1 MSVSRVLVANRGEIA
16 VRVIRAC
23 QALGIETV
31 AVFSEA
37 DRHSMAPQIAD
48 RAVCIGPPRSVDS
61 YLRVGALIETA
72 LGTGC
77 DALHPGY
84 GFLAES
90 PALAE
95 ACVENSIQFVG
106 PRAES
111 IRLMGNKLE
120 AREAVK
126 AYGVPLVPGSPR
138 VRSAQEAASVAAEI
152 GYPVLF
158 KAAAGG
164 GGRGI
169 KIVHE
174 SDQLQSTFE
183 TAAAESLAAFGDDS
197 LYMERFVGNGRHIE
211 VQVLGDRFGN
221 VVHLGE
227 RDCSVQRRYQKI
239 IEEAPAH
246 AVSESLREEI
256 REAAATAARRIGYES
271 AGTVEFMLDQDANKF
286 YFLEM
291 NTRIQVEHPVTEMI
305 TGVDLVQEQLRIASG
320 NPLPF
325 TQTDVRFFGHSIE
338 CRITAES
345 ALRNFQPSPGML
357 TEWAPPTGPGLRIDT
372 HCYPGYVV
380 PPFYDSMIAKLI
392 TRGASR
398 AEAIQ
403 RMRDGLMDF
412 RVEGIETNI
421 PFLVWLMDEQDYLEG
436 RLNTRWLEQKK
447 LEQFNAFVASR

>member
-37 DRHSMAPQIAD
+37 DRHSMGPQIAD

-138 VRSAQEAASVAAEI
+138 VRSAQEAALVAAEI
-152 GYPVLF
+152 GFPVLF

-211 VQVLGDRFGN
+211 VQVLGDRFRQRCPS
-221 VVHLGE
+221 GE
-227 RDCSVQRRYQKI
+227 SATARCSGRYQKI

-246 AVSESLREEI
+246 AVSEALREEI
-256 REAAATAARRIGYES
+256 RERRRQQRLAGSATRAPAPS
-271 AGTVEFMLDQDANKF
+271 NSCW
-286 YFLEM
+286 
-291 NTRIQVEHPVTEMI
+291 TRT
-305 TGVDLVQEQLRIASG
+305 
-320 NPLPF
+320 
-325 TQTDVRFFGHSIE
+325 
-338 CRITAES
+338 
-345 ALRNFQPSPGML
+345 
-357 TEWAPPTGPGLRIDT
+357 PTSST
-372 HCYPGYVV
+372 
-380 PPFYDSMIAKLI
+380 SWK
-392 TRGASR
+392 
-398 AEAIQ
+398 
-403 RMRDGLMDF
+403 
-412 RVEGIETNI
+412 
-421 PFLVWLMDEQDYLEG
+421 
-436 RLNTRWLEQKK
+436 
-447 LEQFNAFVASR
+447 

>member
-37 DRHSMAPQIAD
+37 DRHSMGPQIAD
-48 RAVCIGPPRSVDS
+48 RAVCIGPPRSADS

-246 AVSESLREEI
+246 AVSEALREEI
-256 REAAATAARRIGYES
+256 RETAATAARRIGYES

-305 TGVDLVQEQLRIASG
+305 TGVDLVQEQLRVASG

-325 TQTDVRFFGHSIE
+325 AQADVRFFGHSIE

-345 ALRNFQPSPGML
+345 ALRNFQPSPGLL

-403 RMRDGLMDF
+403 RMKDALMDF

-421 PFLVWLMDEQDYLEG
+421 PFLAWLMDEQDYLEG

>member
-23 QALGIETV
+23 QALGLETV

-37 DRHSMAPQIAD
+37 DRHSMGPQIAD
-48 RAVCIGPPRSVDS
+48 RAVCIGPPRSADS

-138 VRSAQEAASVAAEI
+138 VRSKQEAASVAAEI
-152 GYPVLF
+152 GFPVLF

-246 AVSESLREEI
+246 AVSEALCEEI
-256 REAAATAARRIGYES
+256 RETAATAARRIGYES

-325 TQTDVRFFGHSIE
+325 TQADVRFFGHSIE

-345 ALRNFQPSPGML
+345 ALRGFQPSPGLL

-403 RMRDGLMDF
+403 RMKDGLMDF

-421 PFLVWLMDEQDYLEG
+421 PFLAWLMDEQDYLEG
-436 RLNTRWLEQKK
+436 HLNTRWLEQKK

>member
-37 DRHSMAPQIAD
+37 DRHSMGPQIAD
-48 RAVCIGPPRSVDS
+48 RAVCIGPPRSADS

-95 ACVENSIQFVG
+95 ACAENDIQFVG

-138 VRSAQEAASVAAEI
+138 VRSKQEAASVAAEI
-152 GYPVLF
+152 GFPLLF

-246 AVSESLREEI
+246 AVSEALREEI

-325 TQTDVRFFGHSIE
+325 TQADVRFFGHSIE

-345 ALRNFQPSPGML
+345 ALRGFQPSPGRL

-403 RMRDGLMDF
+403 RMKDALMDF

-421 PFLVWLMDEQDYLEG
+421 PFLAWLMDEQDYLEG

>member
-37 DRHSMAPQIAD
+37 DRHSMGPQIAD

-183 TAAAESLAAFGDDS
+183 TAVAESLAAFGDDS

-403 RMRDGLMDF
+403 RMKDGLMDF

>member
-37 DRHSMAPQIAD
+37 DRHSMGPQIAD
-48 RAVCIGPPRSVDS
+48 RAVCIGPPRSADS

-152 GYPVLF
+152 GFPVLF

-246 AVSESLREEI
+246 AVSEALREEI
-256 REAAATAARRIGYES
+256 RETAATAARRIGYES

-345 ALRNFQPSPGML
+345 ALRNFQPSPGLL

-403 RMRDGLMDF
+403 RMKDALMDF

-421 PFLVWLMDEQDYLEG
+421 PFLAWLMDEQDYLEG